1 MYKESFMRNLKSD
14 LRRKCACYK
23 KNYGVIMSFSS
34 IVKEELSK
42 KISGA
47 RHCQIAELAA
57 IYSFCGSFVQ
67 KNKENSYIFFNF
79 ENVLVANK
87 CFTLMKKAFTIYS
100 GCDFVNQI
108 AYDEKSLTISVN
120 DKELCEKIQDALESF
135 SVTERT
141 CCRRA
146 YLRGAYLCGG
156 STTDPG
162 KSYHLEIVCK
172 NKKSADK
179 IIELFETFDVDAK
192 LVERGRYYIVY
203 IKDSNKIVLALN
215 VFEAP
220 VALME
225 YENTIIMKE
234 MRNSIN
240 RQNNCDVANLN
251 KTVSAAQSVISD
263 IKQLMGTA
271 EYENLPDNIK
281 EVAMLRVEYPDASL
295 KELGEM
301 LTPPLGKSGVNHR
314 LRKLSEMAR
323 KRS

>member
-1 MYKESFMRNLKSD
+1 
-14 LRRKCACYK
+14 
-23 KNYGVIMSFSS
+23 MSFSS

-42 KISGA
+42 KISSA

>member
-1 MYKESFMRNLKSD
+1 
-14 LRRKCACYK
+14 
-23 KNYGVIMSFSS
+23 MSFSS

-42 KISGA
+42 KVSSA

-225 YENTIIMKE
+225 YENNIIMKE

>member
-1 MYKESFMRNLKSD
+1 
-14 LRRKCACYK
+14 
-23 KNYGVIMSFSS
+23 MSFSS

-120 DKELCEKIQDALESF
+120 DKELSGKIQDALESF

>member
-1 MYKESFMRNLKSD
+1 
-14 LRRKCACYK
+14 
-23 KNYGVIMSFSS
+23 MSFSS

-203 IKDSNKIVLALN
+203 IKDSNKIALALN